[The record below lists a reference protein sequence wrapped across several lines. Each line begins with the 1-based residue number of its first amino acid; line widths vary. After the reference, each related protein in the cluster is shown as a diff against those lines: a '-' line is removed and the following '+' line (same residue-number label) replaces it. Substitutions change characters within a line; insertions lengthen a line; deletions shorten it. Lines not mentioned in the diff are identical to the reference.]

1 MNACWFYRKRVSWA
15 AHSQGGLPG
24 CVQRHLHACASCRR
38 FHHDQARLTA
48 ALTADPGAHL
58 AELPPFLHAR
68 IMSGLTRPAP
78 SSAQR
83 DGWGAVGAVLIPAL
97 GVLLIT
103 AFFWW
108 IRPARPLADAAAP
121 AAATA
126 TPSSVEADPGPIV
139 AWMGKVDQPL
149 ERELKL
155 VVSDGKTALR
165 SLAGN
170 FLPDPQPP
178 GQ

>member
-1 MNACWFYRKRVSWA
+1 MNACWFYRKGVSWA

-24 CVQRHLHACASCRR
+24 CVQRHLHTCA
-38 FHHDQARLTA
+38 A
-48 ALTADPGAHL
+48 ALTSDPGAQL

-78 SSAQR
+78 SPAESAR
-83 DGWGAVGAVLIPAL
+83 WGAVGAVLIPAL
-97 GVLLIT
+97 GVFLIT

-108 IRPARPLADAAAP
+108 IRPARPLSDSAAP

-126 TPSSVEADPGPIV
+126 NPSSLDADPGQIV

-170 FLPDPQPP
+170 FLPDPQPS